1 MSDLTNEIK
10 LAMREFLQ
18 ELVGPKAAAGA
29 TGFGPLPGG
38 DRVYVQG
45 GDGQESAWYRLDPL
59 IKDKRHYILEPAFT
73 GTVVAVNTRDAS
85 GTRGSTRKIDLT
97 MRDAG
102 GSSVTFVVGL
112 RTKLESPET
121 TVGSKNLLAGLA
133 SCSDNSREVTI
144 VPRLGDTNTAVVLFD
159 VFVDKVPVKSG
170 SLSEHES
177 VEDLRRAMATFGGI
191 HIPLKNAQ
199 DPQPQ
204 PQRSAAPVTSAKPV
218 ASAAAVKR
226 GTDAKSQWMDM
237 KFYLGEDPAAV
248 GETRALIVTWC
259 KDRYGLDNPVKIPV
273 GDQAAALHECKEYLD
288 KHAAPAEVP
297 AEANWTETYEE
308 EFDEVPF

>member
-10 LAMREFLQ
+10 LAMRELLQ

-59 IKDKRHYILEPAFT
+59 IKDKRHYILEPAFA

-85 GTRGSTRKIDLT
+85 STRGNTRKIDLT

-177 VEDLRRAMATFGGI
+177 AENLVLAMAKFGGTY
-191 HIPLKNAQ
+191 IPLKDAQ

-204 PQRSAAPVTSAKPV
+204 PQRSAAPAPSAKPV
-218 ASAAAVKR
+218 VSAAAVKAAR
-226 GTDAKSQWMDM
+226 LEQWTDL
-237 KFYLGEDPAAV
+237 KFFLGGGDDTAAR
-248 GETRALIVTWC
+248 TKDLIVNWC
-259 KDRYGLDNPVKIPV
+259 KDRYGLKSPVNIPEA
-273 GDQAAALHECKEYLD
+273 DQEAALYECKEYLH
-288 KHAAPAEVP
+288 KHANPLASVVADD
-297 AEANWTETYEE
+297 WS
-308 EFDEVPF
+308 DDVPF

>member
-18 ELVGPKAAAGA
+18 ELVGPKVAAGA

-144 VPRLGDTNTAVVLFD
+144 VPRLGDTNTAVVLLD

-177 VEDLRRAMATFGGI
+177 AENLVLAMAKFGGTY
-191 HIPLKNAQ
+191 IPLKDAQ

-204 PQRSAAPVTSAKPV
+204 PQRSAAPATSAKPV
-218 ASAAAVKR
+218 AAAAPAK
-226 GTDAKSQWMDM
+226 GGADAKSQWMDM
-237 KFYLGEDPAAV
+237 KFYLGEDDAAV
-248 GETRALIVTWC
+248 AETRELIVAWC
-259 KDRYGLDNPVKIPV
+259 MERYGLHSPIKIPA

-288 KHAAPAEVP
+288 KHSTPAAVVP
-297 AEANWTETYEE
+297 
-308 EFDEVPF
+308 DEDWSDDVPF